1 MITRSKL
8 FYVLSIIFLLAVSAC
23 TKSFDKKE
31 WADFGELGSSDK
43 VLMAE
48 DLLKTNKLIGL
59 TNKQLHELLGP
70 PANDTT
76 ATWYNLKENGEFLS
90 PDPASGKNLVIQFN
104 KDSVIISAKIEE
116 WHKH

>member
-1 MITRSKL
+1 MITSSKL
-8 FYVLSIIFLLAVSAC
+8 LYIACLVFLFALSGC
-23 TKSFDKKE
+23 TKAFNKKE
-31 WADFGELGSSDK
+31 WADFDALGGSDK

-48 DLLKTNKLIGL
+48 DLIKTNKLLGL
-59 TNKQLHELLGP
+59 TNKQMLELLGP

-76 ATWYNLKENGEFLS
+76 ATWYNLKEDGEFLS